1 MPKAKG
7 SKPKGR
13 IASGIHEVSP
23 KRTRGKVYK
32 PLGYGEG
39 FGGAGAKSQQN
50 PRLDMPRATPDIDR
64 QRQRPGFYS
73 PSLAPQGIRGQLR
86 EAGKIKL
93 GPTGPMPLDRPVPN
107 PGMSRRIADR
117 IQDKLRRRHDEDII
131 RPEMIPDWG
140 RRRNLPNP
148 GPDSPLAP
156 SIGQKAEP
164 RLNKAEISELK
175 RERLERHRNWHSQR
189 NKRLGRSN

>member
-39 FGGAGAKSQQN
+39 FGGAGAKSQHH
-50 PRLDMPRATPDIDR
+50 PWLGMPRATPDIDR

-86 EAGKIKL
+86 EAREMKL
-93 GPTGPMPLDRPVPN
+93 GPTGPMPLDWSKRRDLAP
-107 PGMSRRIADR
+107 PGT
-117 IQDKLRRRHDEDII
+117 
-131 RPEMIPDWG
+131 
-140 RRRNLPNP
+140 
-148 GPDSPLAP
+148 DSPLAP
-156 SIGQKAEP
+156 SI
-164 RLNKAEISELK
+164 RK
-175 RERLERHRNWHSQR
+175 RERRGLLKKNRQ
-189 NKRLGRSN
+189 K

>member
-39 FGGAGAKSQQN
+39 FGGAGAKSQHH
-50 PRLDMPRATPDIDR
+50 PWLGMPRATPDIDR
-64 QRQRPGFYS
+64 QRQRKRELGRQIGAD
-73 PSLAPQGIRGQLR
+73 SLQGLRLKAPPR
-86 EAGKIKL
+86 EMKL
-93 GPTGPMPLDRPVPN
+93 GPTGPMPLDW
-107 PGMSRRIADR
+107 SKRRSLA
-117 IQDKLRRRHDEDII
+117 
-131 RPEMIPDWG
+131 P
-140 RRRNLPNP
+140 P

-156 SIGQKAEP
+156 SLSKEKLVDPLWIAPPLKQGPKIKKNRQK
-164 RLNKAEISELK
+164 
-175 RERLERHRNWHSQR
+175 
-189 NKRLGRSN
+189 

>member
-1 MPKAKG
+1 MPSHYGHSKQRQGKAKA
-7 SKPKGR
+7 KAKAAPKRSNLGGR

-64 QRQRPGFYS
+64 QRQRKRELGRQMT
-73 PSLAPQGIRGQLR
+73 PSF
-86 EAGKIKL
+86 
-93 GPTGPMPLDRPVPN
+93 DRTEPN
-107 PGMSRRIADR
+107 PGMSRRIADS

-131 RPEMIPDWG
+131 RPEMIPNWEY
-140 RRRNLPNP
+140 RRNLPNP
-148 GPDSPLAP
+148 GPDSPL
-156 SIGQKAEP
+156 GQQSGLQEP
-164 RLNKAEISELK
+164 FLE
-175 RERLERHRNWHSQR
+175 ERLQR
-189 NKRLGRSN
+189 VKGMAPLTSGTRRVLNLNGKKNGKKK